1 MEVAS
6 LGALLLV
13 AARPDKTDNHD
24 RAATVGAHIQI
35 SERRLTKTVLG
46 AGVGPAAG
54 GAGVL

>member
-1 MEVAS
+1 M
-6 LGALLLV
+6 ALLGVLPVV

-24 RAATVGAHIQI
+24 CPATVGAQIQI
-35 SERRLTKTVLG
+35 SEGLLTKTVLG

>member
-1 MEVAS
+1 MAS
-6 LGALLLV
+6 LGALPVV

-24 RAATVGAHIQI
+24 HPATVGAHIRI
-35 SERRLTKTVLG
+35 SEGLLTKTVLG